1 MPLFR
6 PAMALIGSLVRFARP
21 QTPPCAWPFGKT
33 PGRDWAML
41 PETLVLAL
49 STVPNRRLVPSKSCL
64 LDVRLFGG
72 PHPSIAVEGAGGV
85 RRRHTPARGF
95 PPHRLES

>member
-1 MPLFR
+1 MVAARSSLAVREAGTCGAWSEAPMPLFR

-21 QTPPCAWPFGKT
+21 QTPPCAWPYSKT
-33 PGRDWAML
+33 PGRDWATL

-49 STVPNRRLVPSKSCL
+49 STVPNRRLVPSESYL

-72 PHPSIAVEGAGGV
+72 PHPGI
-85 RRRHTPARGF
+85 
-95 PPHRLES
+95 